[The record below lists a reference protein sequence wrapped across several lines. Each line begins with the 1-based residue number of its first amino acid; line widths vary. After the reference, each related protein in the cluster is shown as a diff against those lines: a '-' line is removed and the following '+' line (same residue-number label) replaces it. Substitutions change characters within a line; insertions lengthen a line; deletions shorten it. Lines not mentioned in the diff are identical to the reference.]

1 MGDLGGT
8 EFLGSQVKKKGSE
21 FNEWYGYRSNGLFQ
35 SQEDIDNSATT
46 SAAIRPGDVKYVD
59 ISGANG
65 SPDDLISPEYDRVL
79 LGGSLP
85 RYLYGGNIRL
95 DYKGFDLLVVFQ
107 GVGKQNAR
115 LEPNMVRPLQTQNT
129 AVPSFL
135 DGNYWSMYNTP
146 AQNLSARYPRLS
158 EVTAGNNYAMSDFWL
173 FNGAYMR
180 MKNITLGYSIPKAVT
195 DRIKIQGV
203 RFYASVSD
211 LFSIDKYPQGW
222 DPEATSSGYPIMASY
237 IFGASVKF

>member
-1 MGDLGGT
+1 
-8 EFLGSQVKKKGSE
+8 
-21 FNEWYGYRSNGLFQ
+21 
-35 SQEDIDNSATT
+35 
-46 SAAIRPGDVKYVD
+46 
-59 ISGANG
+59 
-65 SPDDLISPEYDRVL
+65 
-79 LGGSLP
+79 
-85 RYLYGGNIRL
+85 
-95 DYKGFDLLVVFQ
+95 
-107 GVGKQNAR
+107 
-115 LEPNMVRPLQTQNT
+115 VRPLQTQNT